1 MKLDNI
7 NTDLIVKMGL
17 MNSIVKKQAGD
28 GIEFQIMLQTM
39 LESMGN
45 VEELK
50 SEDKIM
56 TTTVGQQLEDLRLVL
71 QNESKY
77 NNTKWNEDINKIE
90 NTDKVDKTDKVENTS
105 NVRADINQ
113 AVDKY
118 SKQYGVDKKLVLA
131 VIKAESNFNPSCVS
145 SAGAMGVMQLMPET
159 AKDLGVTDP
168 FNIDQNVMGGVKE
181 LSQHLKRY
189 NGNVEMALMAYN
201 AGPGTVQRR
210 GVRSPAD
217 LYKMPAETRN
227 YVPKVLKFYKEF

>member
-7 NTDLIVKMGL
+7 NTDLIMKMGL

-39 LESMGN
+39 LESMGK
-45 VEELK
+45 VEDLK
-50 SEDKIM
+50 SENKIM
-56 TTTVGQQLEDLRLVL
+56 STTVGQQLEDLKLVL
-71 QNESKY
+71 ENENKY
-77 NNTKWNEDINKIE
+77 NNTQWNEEINKVETTEKI
-90 NTDKVDKTDKVENTS
+90 DKVENSS
-105 NVRADINQ
+105 NVRADINK

-118 SKQYGVDKKLVLA
+118 SKKYGVDKKLVLA
-131 VIKAESNFNPSCVS
+131 VIKAESNFNPNCVS

-210 GVRSPAD
+210 GVKSPAD

>member
-7 NTDLIVKMGL
+7 NTDLIMKMGF
-17 MNSIVKKQAGD
+17 MNSVVKKQAGD

-39 LESMGN
+39 LESMGK
-45 VEELK
+45 VEDLK
-50 SEDKIM
+50 SENKIM
-56 TTTVGQQLEDLRLVL
+56 STTVGQQLEDLKLVL
-71 QNESKY
+71 ENENKY
-77 NNTKWNEDINKIE
+77 NNTQWNEEINKVE
-90 NTDKVDKTDKVENTS
+90 TTDKIDKVENSS
-105 NVRADINQ
+105 NVRADINK

-131 VIKAESNFNPSCVS
+131 VIKAESNFNPKCVS
-145 SAGAMGVMQLMPET
+145 SAGAMGVMQIMPET

-168 FNIDQNVMGGVKE
+168 FNIDQNIMGGVKE

-210 GVRSPAD
+210 GVKSPAD